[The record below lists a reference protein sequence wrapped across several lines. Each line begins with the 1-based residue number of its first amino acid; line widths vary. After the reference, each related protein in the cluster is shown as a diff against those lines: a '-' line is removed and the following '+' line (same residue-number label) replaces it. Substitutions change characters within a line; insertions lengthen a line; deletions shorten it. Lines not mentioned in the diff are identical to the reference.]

1 MSRND
6 GVHLPERR
14 IMTTSD
20 EVFDAC
26 ERSDR
31 LLGQALGR
39 TLEIATLRLGL
50 ILLAICGIA
59 VVVIRL
65 SSG

>member
-1 MSRND
+1 
-6 GVHLPERR
+6 
-14 IMTTSD
+14 MTTSD